1 VVTILTSWPGG
12 PAMQLIGTS
21 GERIDRMEPREKMD
35 AKKAVLEMIKYMS
48 PVSYLL
54 YMGAEKLLPFLDKQ
68 GEIKKADEE
77 FITNIIKT
85 ARENGVDEFTLKL
98 DKSQLTGLDT
108 TIKKVKGEVGFD
120 LDIGIKGETNIE
132 LHIKFKE

>member
-1 VVTILTSWPGG
+1 MNLP
-12 PAMQLIGTS
+12 
-21 GERIDRMEPREKMD
+21 EKVDM
-35 AKKAVLEMIKYMS
+35 KKQMLEALKWQF
-48 PVSYLL
+48 PVPYLL

-85 ARENGVDEFTLKL
+85 AKENGVDEFVLKF

-108 TIKKVKGEVGFD
+108 TIKKVRGSVGFD
-120 LDIGIKGETNIE
+120 LDIGIKGETNVE

>member
-1 VVTILTSWPGG
+1 
-12 PAMQLIGTS
+12 
-21 GERIDRMEPREKMD
+21 MELPEKMD
-35 AKKAVLEMIKYMS
+35 AKKMVLDMMKYS
-48 PVSYLL
+48 FPVPYLL

-77 FITNIIKT
+77 FLTNIIKT

-98 DKSQLTGLDT
+98 DKSQLAGLDT
-108 TIKKVKGEVGFD
+108 TIRKVKGSVGFD

-132 LHIKFKE
+132 LHIKLK